1 MPVRQL
7 APIPPPDVHVVD
19 QNGKMTVD
27 WYLYFKARDGLGIAN
42 LSDVSG
48 TAPAN
53 TQVLIFNAATKLW
66 TPAAN

>member
-7 APIPPPDVHVVD
+7 APIPPPEVAVVD
-19 QNGKMTVD
+19 ENNKMTVD
-27 WYLYFKARDGLGIAN
+27 WYLYFKARDVLGIAN

-53 TQVLIFNAATKLW
+53 TQVLIYNSTTKLW
-66 TPAAN
+66 TPGAN